1 MNYDLEE
8 NTLYIFTDWASR
20 PVFNHKRNK
29 KTWRYGG
36 MGIWFAYYDKDF
48 NLIEED
54 KSDYISYT
62 QATNQDMELWAS
74 IAALE
79 YLTRLDVL
87 DFRKIVIV
95 TDSQFLCDYW
105 KCAVYG
111 HRDKPWVWRKTK
123 DGDLVKHK
131 KERRKLVKYRKE
143 VNSIHGKKVDFE
155 KVKALHG
162 KDNWNR
168 TIYNDYNDKADK
180 SAVKWAQSQK
190 RVLNNTV
197 SLRAPFFKNS
207 KWNKETYLDISG
219 QEIYIHIHNSTYY
232 RKKWFRYNYEVV
244 SWESPYY
251 MQTARIH
258 YDKKTL
264 SAEYIYL
271 VKIKDDWSHQIE
283 EIISEHSKEE
293 IKQKMIADWVDTSIL
308 YWKLWKE

>member
-1 MNYDLEE
+1 MDYNLEE
-8 NTLYIFTDWASR
+8 DTLYIFTDWASR
-20 PVFNHKRNK
+20 PVFSQKSNK
-29 KTWRYGG
+29 KTWRHGG

-48 NLIEED
+48 KRIEED

-79 YLTRLDVL
+79 YLTKLDIL
-87 DFRKIVIV
+87 DFKKIIIV
-95 TDSQFLCDYW
+95 TDSLFLCDHW

-111 HRDKPWVWRKTK
+111 YRDKPWIGRKTK

-131 KERRKLVKYRKE
+131 KERKKLAKYRKE
-143 VNSIHGKKVDFE
+143 VNQTHRKNVEFE
-155 KVKALHG
+155 RVKGHQ
-162 KDNWNR
+162 KNNPDDER
-168 TIYNDYNDKADK
+168 VEYNKKADD
-180 SAVKWAQSQK
+180 SAVKGAQSQK
-190 RVLNNTV
+190 RIWNNTV

-207 KWNKETYLDISG
+207 KWNKETYLNISG

-232 RKKWFRYNYEVV
+232 RKKRFRYNYEVV
-244 SWESPYY
+244 SRDSTYFT
-251 MQTARIH
+251 QTAWIH

-271 VKIKDDWSHQIE
+271 VKVKNDWSNQIE
-283 EIISEHSKEE
+283 EIISEHTKEE
-293 IKQKMIADWVDTSIL
+293 IKQKMIADWIDTSIL